1 MPFSHKRHVPYQTY
15 PHSPPAMTSIGNF
28 SNLQALDWVIVGCV
42 LATILGFAL
51 YSRRYNRSV
60 ADFLSANRC
69 AGRYL
74 LTLAAGISAMGAI
87 SIVAMWEQYY
97 QAGFS
102 ALYWS
107 KIMAPIAL
115 LMSLSGYI
123 VYRFR
128 ETRALTFAQFLEI
141 RYSRK
146 FRLFAGFL
154 AFLSGIL
161 NYGIFPAVTGRF
173 MIYFFDLPQLFWTVP
188 GIGLELNVTLGA
200 VMALL
205 LGFALYITLNGGQ
218 ISIIITDFIQ
228 GQLSNI
234 VFLILLGVML
244 WLFPWDV
251 IVETL
256 KQAPENAS
264 LLDPFDSTKLP
275 DFNPVFFIILML
287 LNVYNYR
294 VWQGSQG
301 YNTSAVSPHEAR
313 MAGVLSE
320 FRGAIIMLLIPL
332 TAICAY
338 VLMHGPI
345 NEEATLAAQAT
356 IDSIE
361 DAQIAKQMTTPVAL
375 SEMLPV
381 GVMGLLAAVMIMA
394 AVSTDNTYM
403 HSWGSIFIQDVLL
416 PFRQFRGRS
425 RHLTPEAHLRLL
437 RRSIL
442 GVALFAWTFSMIF
455 PLKEYIFMYFQV
467 TGAIF
472 LGGGGAI
479 LIGGL
484 YWKKGTAAGAWA
496 AMIVGA
502 TFAVTGVLTINIIWP
517 NLIPYLQATYPKSE
531 WIGNLPEVFWLNG
544 VEMAFLAA
552 IAASLSYVAAS
563 LISKDPGANMDK
575 LLHSGAYQA
584 KTPEGTDHLAPPKTG
599 LAAILPSAEFTGGD
613 RVIYYA
619 KLIWSLFFILS
630 FVIIALWQIFYRWPD
645 DWWANWWFFNVVF
658 IGISGTIATVWFLI
672 GGFIDMK
679 KMFLRLERIDRDNK
693 DDGTVEDENPV

>member
-1 MPFSHKRHVPYQTY
+1 MNTDHNF
-15 PHSPPAMTSIGNF
+15 GNMHT
-28 SNLQALDWVIVGCV
+28 LDWIVVGCV
-42 LATILGFAL
+42 LATIFGFAL

-107 KIMAPIAL
+107 KILAPVIL
-115 LMSLSGYI
+115 VMSLSGY
-123 VYRFR
+123 VTYRFR
-128 ETRALTFAQFLEI
+128 ETRAMTFAQFLEI

-173 MIYFFDLPQLFWTVP
+173 MIYFFSLPQFFWTVP
-188 GIGLELNVTLGA
+188 GIGLELNLTLGA

-244 WLFPWDV
+244 WLFPWNV
-251 IVETL
+251 IVDTL
-256 KQAPENAS
+256 KLAPEGAS

-275 DFNPVFFIILML
+275 DFNPIFFVILML

-301 YNTSAVSPHEAR
+301 YNSSAVSPHEAR

-338 VLMHGPI
+338 VLMHAPVY
-345 NEEATLAAQAT
+345 EEATLAAQAT
-356 IDSIE
+356 IDAID
-361 DAQIAKQMTTPVAL
+361 DAQIAKQMTTPIAL
-375 SEMLPV
+375 SEVLPV

-416 PFRQFRGRS
+416 PLRQLRGRS
-425 RHLTPEAHLRLL
+425 RHLSPEAHLRLL
-437 RRSIL
+437 RRSIW
-442 GVALFAWTFSMIF
+442 GVALFVWTFSMIF
-455 PLKEYIFMYFQV
+455 PLKEYIFMYFQI

-484 YWKKGTAAGAWA
+484 YWKKGTTAGAWA

-517 NLIPYLQATYPKSE
+517 NLIPYLQATYPQSA
-531 WIGNLPEVFWLNG
+531 WIARLPEVFWLNG

-552 IAASLSYVAAS
+552 IASSLSYVTGS
-563 LISKDPGANMDK
+563 LLSKSPGANMDK
-575 LLHSGAYQA
+575 LLHRGAYQA
-584 KTPEGTDHLAPPKTG
+584 KTPEGADHLALPKTG

-613 RVIYYA
+613 RFIYYA
-619 KLIWSLFFILS
+619 KLIWALFFIFA
-630 FVIIALWQIFYRWPD
+630 FVIIAVWQIFYRWPD

-658 IGISGTIATVWFLI
+658 IGASGTIATIWFLI

-679 KMFLRLERIDRDNK
+679 KMFHRLDQIDRDNK
-693 DDGTVEDENPV
+693 DDGTVEDEDAARGDVVSER